1 MLLVY
6 TLPVHMA
13 VLGIGSRFCSG
24 VWSFLSACASVAS
37 TPAAA
42 AAAAAFCLLFLNAT
56 VPSACSSPDKTVIE
70 SQLVF

>member
-1 MLLVY
+1 MVLLVY

-24 VWSFLSACASVAS
+24 VWSFLPACASVAS
-37 TPAAA
+37 TP
-42 AAAAAFCLLFLNAT
+42 AAAAFCLLFLNAT
-56 VPSACSSPDKTVIE
+56 VPGACSSPDKTVIE